1 MDVKIQELT
10 EKIYREGVEK
20 GNEEAGRII
29 AEAQEQKRSIL
40 HDATVEAEQMLA
52 SAAKQVAALKKSA
65 ESELK
70 LFAAQF
76 VEDLRNE
83 LTNLIAGK
91 IVNVNIQPLAQDPAF
106 MQQVVLAIVKEW
118 AGTEGMTIQSA
129 AAERLHQY
137 IESNAKELLDSGKVK
152 LEKVNGKPASFTIVP
167 ADGTYK
173 VVFGEDELLAF
184 FKEYLRPQIVAMLF

>member
-83 LTNLIAGK
+83 LTDLIAGK

>member
-83 LTNLIAGK
+83 LTDLIAGK
-91 IVNVNIQPLAQDPAF
+91 IVNVNIQPWAQDPAF

-152 LEKVNGKPASFTIVP
+152 FEKVNGKPASFTIVP